1 MKKNC
6 HSETIKENRGSYGHR
21 KNERKKRDSSHSFY
35 AKKKTE
41 IKNIRK
47 HIWSGTEIEK
57 SLNHNTE
64 KTQRTN
70 VLCAFGIGIAGNK
83 KYNTMRKV

>member
-6 HSETIKENRGSYGHR
+6 HSETIKENRGSNGHR

-35 AKKKTE
+35 AKKKQKLKIFE
-41 IKNIRK
+41 
-47 HIWSGTEIEK
+47 
-57 SLNHNTE
+57 NTFGA
-64 KTQRTN
+64 TTN